1 VRFGTDTTVVTHDG
15 QISHPVLD
23 GVICLTVAAAQ
34 PANRL
39 TLSRQELH
47 PITAGLQRFYDDVG
61 WQPHEERFT
70 DAKLFEDLRPVS
82 ADYIHR
88 CHLRV
93 RDHLPP
99 SGELLLDAGCG
110 AVQFPEYVAYQDGFR
125 KRLCVDISLGAL
137 KQARG
142 RLGERAIY
150 VQDDI
155 ARLPIAD
162 QSVDAAVSLHTIY
175 HIPAEL
181 QEQAFLELHRVLKP
195 GGRAVI
201 VYSWAQTQL
210 WRVLHA
216 PIAIK
221 LRVQRLGARLRH
233 GSGIDEQAARERAG
247 FHFLPHSAAWFLSRQ
262 WPFAPRILVWRL
274 ASVPALKLYVHRW
287 LGGRWLLRALFRA
300 ENRWPKRL
308 GLRASY
314 PLIVIDRAADART
327 LSVPRVGG
335 YA

>member
-1 VRFGTDTTVVTHDG
+1 MSAIGYDDVLSERRATAVDPCDLSVLRCPLTGQPVRFGTDTTVVTHDG

-47 PITAGLQRFYDDVG
+47 PITAGLQRFYDD
-61 WQPHEERFT
+61 Q
-70 DAKLFEDLRPVS
+70 
-82 ADYIHR
+82 
-88 CHLRV
+88 
-93 RDHLPP
+93 
-99 SGELLLDAGCG
+99 
-110 AVQFPEYVAYQDGFR
+110 Q
-125 KRLCVDISLGAL
+125 
-137 KQARG
+137 
-142 RLGERAIY
+142 
-150 VQDDI
+150 
-155 ARLPIAD
+155 
-162 QSVDAAVSLHTIY
+162 
-175 HIPAEL
+175 
-181 QEQAFLELHRVLKP
+181 
-195 GGRAVI
+195 
-201 VYSWAQTQL
+201 
-210 WRVLHA
+210 
-216 PIAIK
+216 
-221 LRVQRLGARLRH
+221 LGARLRH

-247 FHFLPHSAAWFLSRQ
+247 FHFLSHSAAWFLSRQ